1 MSLRTGVRGPKG
13 APFAGRGATRERC
26 PAPASGRSRANEAD
40 RGAGKRTCYADTYCL
55 PHVIASQWP
64 GVRKPGKFMDVIASQ
79 CMGAPQRGTL
89 CGERSPKGAL
99 LPRWPLAGGE
109 HGGLWGDEV
118 WQSVP
123 LAAAQNEKHHFRR
136 IRKAPRI
143 RPNGSAPAGI
153 SAEMRIAASLRSSQ

>member
-79 CMGAPQRGTL
+79 CMGAPLRGEEPQ
-89 CGERSPKGAL
+89 GSVAL
-99 LPRWPLAGGE
+99 LRPLDGAG

-118 WQSVP
+118 WQSVSP
-123 LAAAQNEKHHFRR
+123 AAVHNSMQHLRR
-136 IRKAPRI
+136 IRNHLRI
-143 RPNGSAPAGI
+143 RPKCYLFFPFPAG
-153 SAEMRIAASLRSSQ
+153 MRIVPSLRSSQ